1 MKARQDLGWWYWAVT
16 VVLLVSYLSGWST
29 GIYLAILLCFIQ
41 IGHVVWLTKSASA
54 FPVQVRVTYVL
65 MLAAGLW
72 ESLQWIHWVQ
82 LVGTSAR
89 VSVGYCFLARSLSLA
104 PWNRWQPITWGLVR
118 RTYFA
123 MQMTVPPC
131 GAVFRRMSFE
141 RVNG

>member
-1 MKARQDLGWWYWAVT
+1 MKARQDLGWWYWAAT
-16 VVLLVSYLSGWST
+16 VILLASYLSGWST

-131 GAVFRRMSFE
+131 AAVFRRMSFE

>member
-16 VVLLVSYLSGWST
+16 VILLASGLSGWST
-29 GIYLAILLCFIQ
+29 GVYLAILLCFIQ

-54 FPVQVRVTYVL
+54 FPVQVRVAYVL

-72 ESLQWIHWVQ
+72 EPLQWIHWVQ

-89 VSVGYCFLARSLSLA
+89 VLVGYCFLARSLSLA

-118 RTYFA
+118 RTYCA
-123 MQMTVPPC
+123 MQTTVPPC
-131 GAVFRRMSFE
+131 GAVFSRMSLE